1 MTGKLY
7 IYIIFFLLYIYLLL
21 LLFFVDASPA
31 GDFFF
36 HSLYTFLYI
45 LLLLF
50 SIDAAALA
58 AVDVV
63 TVSSLPLM
71 GSSRTSGGLFRGQA
85 RGNIPNHADLS
96 TVNNEFKVP
105 VKGEVHLYFTDQYP
119 REVNFDVLRGESDL
133 VVIVNVAESMSPILN
148 MVAHKFSVIKRVYN
162 LFDLFKIL
170 TSSLDEDCHIYCRRS
185 TKWIAIGK
193 FDQAMEDDDECE
205 WQISEKQTHELHLL
219 VVSLSSQLC
228 FGTDLIYQSSYNGP
242 ATGSHYVP
250 STISRTS
257 VHFSTPIPS
266 GSGNDNLFSEQQ
278 IEFMTAL
285 DMDKALGGKKGSL
298 ASLQLIWK
306 QYVAITKAI
315 STVGDLD
322 WVSGVKKP
330 SQTELMSVYSG
341 RSTFYEQ
348 QKILQQVSSHPDM
361 VEWLER
367 TESDKDETTEFWG
380 FYKAMYVLK
389 DLEQWIEKKNAE
401 AEKRKGKKGK
411 VAEPSTPVKKSHK
424 KLAGVRKQ

>member
-1 MTGKLY
+1 
-7 IYIIFFLLYIYLLL
+7 
-21 LLFFVDASPA
+21 
-31 GDFFF
+31 
-36 HSLYTFLYI
+36 
-45 LLLLF
+45 
-50 SIDAAALA
+50 
-58 AVDVV
+58 
-63 TVSSLPLM
+63 
-71 GSSRTSGGLFRGQA
+71 
-85 RGNIPNHADLS
+85 
-96 TVNNEFKVP
+96 
-105 VKGEVHLYFTDQYP
+105 
-119 REVNFDVLRGESDL
+119 
-133 VVIVNVAESMSPILN
+133 
-148 MVAHKFSVIKRVYN
+148 
-162 LFDLFKIL
+162 
-170 TSSLDEDCHIYCRRS
+170 
-185 TKWIAIGK
+185 
-193 FDQAMEDDDECE
+193 
-205 WQISEKQTHELHLL
+205 
-219 VVSLSSQLC
+219 
-228 FGTDLIYQSSYNGP
+228 
-242 ATGSHYVP
+242 
-250 STISRTS
+250 
-257 VHFSTPIPS
+257 
-266 GSGNDNLFSEQQ
+266 
-278 IEFMTAL
+278 MTAL

-306 QYVAITKAI
+306 RYVAITKAI

-411 VAEPSTPVKKSHK
+411 GKEKGKGKVAEPSTPVKKSHK